1 MGKKHQN
8 TTIEDRAHA
17 ELQEMKHKDLKRA
30 CIVRGLEFE
39 QVVNL
44 TVPALSN
51 WFVQNYENGQNT
63 ILLDEYDAWLLGV
76 LKERGIKD
84 GDALLHPSLRLGYHG
99 EFNPETGD
107 IITKRPKGI
116 KKPKKPK
123 RERDEETKLF
133 TGTKK
138 ALTYKCQK
146 EGKTLD
152 ETYKIV
158 KEQFPE
164 AVEKSMKI
172 WYNRSKKA
180 NAK

>member
-1 MGKKHQN
+1 MGKKHQL
-8 TTIEDRAHA
+8 TTIESRAQA

-44 TVPALSN
+44 SVPSLSN
-51 WFVQNYENGQNT
+51 WFVLNYENSQNT
-63 ILLDEYDAWLLGV
+63 ILLDEYDAWLMGK
-76 LKERGIKD
+76 LKERGIND
-84 GDALLHPSLRLGYHG
+84 GDALFHPNLRLGYHG
-99 EFNPETGD
+99 DFNPETGEP
-107 IITKRPKGI
+107 IIKRPRGI
-116 KKPKKPK
+116 KKLKKPK
-123 RERDEETKLF
+123 RERDEVTKLF

-138 ALTYKCQK
+138 ALTYQCQK
-146 EGKTLD
+146 EGKTLE